1 MCLGYWV
8 RLPLSIREKEGM
20 DGWYGRK
27 LWKEGM
33 EGRHEME
40 LWKDGRKYVGMEER
54 HGSKGGI
61 E

>member
-1 MCLGYWV
+1 MEG
-8 RLPLSIREKEGM
+8 RKEGM

-54 HGSKGGI
+54 HGSNGGM